1 MKFNAYRHNNYNNS
15 IFFIIIKAETF
26 EKQVSV
32 EDMGI
37 NETIRTCSISQKQA
51 KEIKDVKKIKT

>member
-1 MKFNAYRHNNYNNS
+1 MHIDIIIIIIP

-26 EKQVSV
+26 EKQVLV